1 MVVLLVAVLPV
12 LPVAALAVPGRR
24 CGCRRSAT
32 VALVAAARFPFV
44 VVDTPSALFAVVWP
58 ALVVRVVVLP
68 SDPVLL
74 LLQLLLLV
82 PTVAVATVELQLLL
96 LVSTV
101 AVATVDAPVAAAAV
115 PSVAVAPVDAPV
127 AAAAVPIVAVATVD
141 APVPVA
147 VPTVPISG
155 PIVALATVDAVDP
168 LAFSTVC
175 NP

>member
-1 MVVLLVAVLPV
+1 MVVLLVAVP
-12 LPVAALAVPGRR
+12 ALAVPGRR

-115 PSVAVAPVDAPV
+115 PIVAVAPVDAPPV

-147 VPTVPISG
+147 VPTVSISE
-155 PIVALATVDAVDP
+155 PIVALATDDAVDP

>member
-1 MVVLLVAVLPV
+1 MVVLLVAVP
-12 LPVAALAVPGRR
+12 ALAVPGRR

-101 AVATVDAPVAAAAV
+101 AVATVDAPV
-115 PSVAVAPVDAPV
+115 
-127 AAAAVPIVAVATVD
+127 
-141 APVPVA
+141 PVA
-147 VPTVPISG
+147 VPTVSISE
-155 PIVALATVDAVDP
+155 PIVALATDDAVDP

>member
-1 MVVLLVAVLPV
+1 MVVLLVAVP
-12 LPVAALAVPGRR
+12 ALAVPGRR

-101 AVATVDAPVAAAAV
+101 AVATVDAPV
-115 PSVAVAPVDAPV
+115 
-127 AAAAVPIVAVATVD
+127 
-141 APVPVA
+141 PVA